1 MTVLKGTGCTLCAK
15 SELHEGVD
23 KGRRWAYCP
32 LGGTVKKNT
41 HTRKDLGP
49 AARLDVKKE
58 AKKERTEKAY
68 EKGMK
73 EGGEKAKEL
82 QDKAVIANKDSRE
95 LLMRQDKE
103 E

>member
-1 MTVLKGTGCTLCAK
+1 MAVLKGTGCTRCAK

-49 AARLDVKKE
+49 AAGLAKKSKKE
-58 AKKERTEKAY
+58 KSVKVQVIPDEVIKELDELEKDL
-68 EKGMK
+68 EEEL
-73 EGGEKAKEL
+73 EGGDID
-82 QDKAVIANKDSRE
+82 Q
-95 LLMRQDKE
+95 
-103 E
+103 

>member
-49 AARLDVKKE
+49 AARLVKEPKKAKTVKDQVIPDEARTTMELGKLEKDLKE
-58 AKKERTEKAY
+58 EL
-68 EKGMK
+68 
-73 EGGEKAKEL
+73 EGGEIDE
-82 QDKAVIANKDSRE
+82 
-95 LLMRQDKE
+95 
-103 E
+103 